1 MYLFDLRVI
10 AADAVDHRRQLTV
23 ETEHQ
28 VYAQTVIR
36 CIKQRPAL
44 LAAQL
49 LQLAQAVGPARGA
62 AHHGSRVFDA
72 GADIGV
78 GRRGHGE
85 FQRHVHSGEIRGVE
99 VRGVVGV
106 DHERHVVTAFD
117 EYFFDLA
124 AHFAVTYDSCFHA
137 FCLYCRANSYKD
149 NTTRPH
155 CQIFQ
160 PPPQARLSFQWTL
173 NGRRTGKYFSVRE
186 IFINFPDS
194 SCVAFA
200 CPHYKNRN
208 YEPPP
213 PFFSVCPVAVC
224 RQYCGSACFPKR
236 GAGRS

>member
-1 MYLFDLRVI
+1 MGVVYLFDLRVI

-85 FQRHVHSGEIRGVE
+85 FQHHVHSGEIRGVE

-137 FCLYCRANSYKD
+137 FRLYCRANSYKD

-186 IFINFPDS
+186 IFINFKWLFDFNS
-194 SCVAFA
+194 
-200 CPHYKNRN
+200 K
-208 YEPPP
+208 
-213 PFFSVCPVAVC
+213 
-224 RQYCGSACFPKR
+224 
-236 GAGRS
+236 